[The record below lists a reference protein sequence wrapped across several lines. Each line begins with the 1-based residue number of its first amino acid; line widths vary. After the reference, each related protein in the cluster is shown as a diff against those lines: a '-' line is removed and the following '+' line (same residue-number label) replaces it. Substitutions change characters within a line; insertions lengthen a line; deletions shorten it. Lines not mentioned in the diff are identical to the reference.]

1 MYASHKENTYC
12 IYKLSVYGREVY
24 VIGSHVY
31 SFEVPPASGQII
43 ECVL

>member
-12 IYKLSVYGREVY
+12 IYELSIYGREVY

-31 SFEVPPASGQII
+31 SFEFPPASAQII